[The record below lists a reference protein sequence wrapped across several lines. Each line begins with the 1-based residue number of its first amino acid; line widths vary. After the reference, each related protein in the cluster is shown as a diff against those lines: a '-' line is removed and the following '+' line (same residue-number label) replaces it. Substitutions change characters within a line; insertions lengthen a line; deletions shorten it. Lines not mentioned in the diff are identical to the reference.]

1 MGSGKISKDDFLILK
16 VIGRGSFGKVYLV
29 RKKDT
34 GIAYA
39 MKILKKDQLI
49 KKNLL
54 IKTQAER
61 DILEKVKNKY
71 IVGLHFAFQTETK
84 LYFIIDFLNG
94 GELFT
99 YLRKEQ
105 RFNEHRARIYS
116 AEIIDAIGCLHTNG
130 IIYRDLKPENVLLDK
145 DGHIRITDF
154 GLSKQGLGMNDL
166 THSFCGTPE
175 YLAPE
180 IIKGVGHG
188 RGADWW
194 SLGALLYEMLC
205 GRPPHY
211 NRDR

>member
-1 MGSGKISKDDFLILK
+1 M
-16 VIGRGSFGKVYLV
+16 
-29 RKKDT
+29 
-34 GIAYA
+34 
-39 MKILKKDQLI
+39 
-49 KKNLL
+49 
-54 IKTQAER
+54 
-61 DILEKVKNKY
+61 
-71 IVGLHFAFQTETK
+71 
-84 LYFIIDFLNG
+84 IIDFLNG

-105 RFNEHRARIYS
+105 KFSERRAKIHA
-116 AEIIDAIGCLHTNG
+116 AEMIDAIGVLHDKG
-130 IIYRDLKPENVLLDK
+130 IIYRDLKPENVLFDA

-154 GLSKQGLGMNDL
+154 GLSKQNMGPHEQ

-180 IIKGVGHG
+180 IITGKGHG

-211 NRDR
+211 SKDRQKMLKNIVDTEIEMKPTFSQEASSLLRVLLERDTKKRIGYSAKDAQEIKDHPFFEDIDWEKIAN